1 MTGGVEDSASPDHEQ
16 VFELHRSLL
25 FSITDSILG
34 VAADAEDML
43 QETFRLWLQIAN
55 SGPVNARTFLV
66 TTVARLSAEYMQN
79 KGELKLSPLAAG
91 FCRTAST
98 DPPASKFVSHTFL
111 MMLDRLT
118 PAERVVF
125 LLRTIF
131 DCEYSKIAQTTGKD
145 ESECRQIVHQ
155 VKRYMIQN
163 RSDLRQASSP
173 EVSQT

>member
-1 MTGGVEDSASPDHEQ
+1 MTEGVEDSASPDHEQ

-25 FSITDSILG
+25 FSVADSILG

-43 QETFRLWLQIAN
+43 QETFRLWLQIPNA
-55 SGPVNARTFLV
+55 GPVNARTFLV
-66 TTVARLSAEYMQN
+66 TTVARLSTECMRH
-79 KGELKLSPLAAG
+79 KGELKSCPLAG
-91 FCRTAST
+91 FRQ
-98 DPPASKFVSHTFL
+98 PASADLPVGRSVSNTFL

-163 RSDLRQASSP
+163 RSDLRPVSSP